1 MSEIYH
7 YFLKNKDKEV
17 IRFALQRGKVEQV
30 FNGERI
36 EESVAEI
43 VGLEIL
49 NPSMLPYELR
59 NECTPSTLQK
69 WIKKRKVPKNR
80 AFVDKILNTCILN
93 NDLMDYIDISLG
105 FSLNDSYWIVASE
118 CGYQW
123 GDYNLYSNRFDEML
137 ERVAFDGIS
146 YRASELVTTPEYT
159 TYGALRK
166 CWKNVG
172 DEICLYKASSQ
183 AFANGGKEA
192 YAEFYMA
199 QVAQAMGLECVAYDL
214 KEYHQEIVSVCR
226 LFTSESVGF
235 LPMYS
240 CLGKEE
246 RGLKKF
252 DLLKE
257 IQRIYGERALADL
270 MIFDSLIYN
279 TDRHLGNFG
288 MLVSNEDN
296 AFLKPAPIF
305 DNGFCVFNFL
315 SDDELSDIP
324 SALVGKTSRFDLSF
338 TQQMQI
344 FVTKEH
350 IPMLENL
357 REFEFVKHPKYN
369 LPNRWLEMIAEFVR
383 ERAKEALKLA
393 HKK

>member
-36 EESVAEI
+36 EESVVEI

-105 FSLNDSYWIVASE
+105 FSLNDSYWIVPSE

-252 DLLKE
+252 DLLKA

-305 DNGFCVFNFL
+305 DNGLCVFNFL

-324 SALVGKTSRFDLSF
+324 SALVGKTSKFDLSF

>member
-17 IRFALQRGKVEQV
+17 VRFALQRGKVEQV

-36 EESVAEI
+36 EESVVEI

-105 FSLNDSYWIVASE
+105 FSLNDSYWIVPSE

-252 DLLKE
+252 DLLKA

-305 DNGFCVFNFL
+305 DNGLCVFNFL

-324 SALVGKTSRFDLSF
+324 SALVGKTSKFDLSF

-344 FVTKEH
+344 FATKEH